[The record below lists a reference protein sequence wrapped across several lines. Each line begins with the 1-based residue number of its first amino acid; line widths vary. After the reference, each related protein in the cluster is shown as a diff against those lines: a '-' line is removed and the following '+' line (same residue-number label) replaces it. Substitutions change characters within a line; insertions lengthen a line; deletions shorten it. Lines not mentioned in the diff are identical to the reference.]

1 MRDQAEE
8 GGHARAT
15 GWTEAVLYIKLKLA
29 PGETGMG
36 ASIYCT
42 CCIVFMYELRALG
55 WIVEQTYYTQI
66 TRATLHGGRSFLT
79 RMGSRDLEG
88 GRDAWSRGSYD

>member
-1 MRDQAEE
+1 MRDGAGV
-8 GGHARAT
+8 GGHT
-15 GWTEAVLYIKLKLA
+15 GVGWTEAVLYIKLNLA

-36 ASIYCT
+36 ALIYCT

-55 WIVEQTYYTQI
+55 WIVEQTYYTHI

-79 RMGSRDLEG
+79 GMGRGGLDG
-88 GRDAWSRGSYD
+88 GRDACSRGSYD